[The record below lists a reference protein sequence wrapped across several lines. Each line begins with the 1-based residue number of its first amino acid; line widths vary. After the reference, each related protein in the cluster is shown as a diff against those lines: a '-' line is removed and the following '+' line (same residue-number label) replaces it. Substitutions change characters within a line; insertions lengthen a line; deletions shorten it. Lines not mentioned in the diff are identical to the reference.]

1 MLKLIT
7 VIFFGL
13 TSLNSFA
20 AQYEVKPNE
29 SQISFKARGKPSFI
43 SINGQAPAA
52 KGSLT
57 EMDNVFSGEVLI
69 DTNKITT
76 GIDLRDSH
84 LKDNYLEV
92 AKFPMAKVTFNN
104 VRLQDKESDLTPL
117 ARVVREKVSHV
128 FLIGKDAG
136 KLASAFGEDLCSFS
150 ESLESAIASA
160 YAQSQSGDVVLLA
173 PACASFDMFA
183 NYEERGNRFVKAV
196 GGLSS

>member
-13 TSLNSFA
+13 TSLNSFS
-20 AQYEVKPNE
+20 AQYEVKPSE

-104 VRLQDKESDLTPL
+104 VRLQDKENDFVAELTLHGVTKKISGKAQRENDRVKANFTVDLNDFAIKIPSYQGITV
-117 ARVVREKVSHV
+117 AQDVVISVDLKTS
-128 FLIGKDAG
+128 AG
-136 KLASAFGEDLCSFS
+136 KN
-150 ESLESAIASA
+150 
-160 YAQSQSGDVVLLA
+160 
-173 PACASFDMFA
+173 P
-183 NYEERGNRFVKAV
+183 
-196 GGLSS
+196 